1 MRGAMR
7 FTPLRVTTGLAAAT
21 LLTAY
26 VSVSGAVEARRAPT
40 APAPQALDR
49 HVPLGLDLYMPVP
62 GANPLTTAKATLG
75 RRLFFDTILS
85 NDGTLSCAG
94 CHDPERAFT
103 DGKAVAEGAGGRRGT
118 RNAPTL
124 VNRGYGASFFL
135 DGRAASLEAQVLQP
149 LEGTNELATR
159 VDTAV
164 ERLRTDRD
172 YRREFQRVFGRA
184 PDRDTLAEALASYV
198 RTIVSGNAPVD
209 RFSFGE
215 LNALNALEREG
226 QRVFH
231 GRGGCSA
238 CHGGPTFSDED
249 FHNTGVA
256 WRPAGQAAAS
266 APLDE
271 PRDPGRFAV
280 TGEPADL
287 GAFKTPTLR
296 EVART
301 APYMH
306 DGSLATLEEVV
317 DFYSGG
323 GQPNPHLDRRIRPLD
338 LTGREKAALVAFLRA
353 LSGEVAEGG
362 A

>member
-1 MRGAMR
+1 
-7 FTPLRVTTGLAAAT
+7 VTAGLAAAT
-21 LLTAY
+21 LLTTY

-40 APAPQALDR
+40 APTPQALDR

-124 VNRGYGASFFL
+124 VNRGYGEAFFL
-135 DGRAASLEAQVLQP
+135 DGRAASLEEQVLQP
-149 LEGTNELATR
+149 LQGANELATR

-164 ERLRTDRD
+164 ERLQADGD
-172 YRREFQRVFGRA
+172 YRQAFQRVFGRA
-184 PDRDTLAEALASYV
+184 PDRDALAAALASYV

-209 RFSFGE
+209 RYGFGD
-215 LNALNALEREG
+215 LDALSALEREG
-226 QRVFH
+226 LRVFH
-231 GRGGCSA
+231 DRGQCSA
-238 CHGGPTFSDED
+238 CHGGPNFSDEQ

-256 WRPAGQAAAS
+256 WRPAGGS
-266 APLDE
+266 EDSGPLAE
-271 PRDPGRFAV
+271 PRDPGRFVV
-280 TGEPADL
+280 TRDPADL

-306 DGSLATLEEVV
+306 DGSLATLEDVV
-317 DFYSGG
+317 DFYSEG
-323 GQPNPHLDRRIRPLD
+323 GQANPYQDRRIQPLH
-338 LTGREKAALVAFLRA
+338 LGNREKAALVAFLRA
-353 LSGEVAEGG
+353 LSGEISQGG
-362 A
+362 R